1 MIVQGPSLHDGQQRA
16 VELIKGK
23 SKYVTV
29 VAPRQVGKTFLA
41 LQTLLYWSIN
51 SKNAVIFF
59 CSPTYSQ
66 AKKPMEE
73 LYNAISESGIVKSY
87 NKSDF
92 VIELK
97 NGSKIYFKSTERAD
111 NLRGFTGT
119 HMIVD
124 EAAYHGEE
132 VWNSVLKPIMLVR
145 GQKVL
150 FISTP
155 KGSNWFKRMFD
166 MGQDPG
172 QPNYAS
178 CRMHYSE
185 NPYLNLEELNEA
197 KRTLPDHIFQ
207 AEYEGTFTE
216 SGTTVFRLDDKEGL
230 NYWPKPQ
237 GKVYCGIDWGRAN
250 DWTVATFMD
259 EAGNIVEI
267 YRENKQDWTVMI
279 NEILILVKKYNATVL
294 AEQNSI
300 GDVTFELMKKQWQNT
315 HPFVTTN
322 KSKNE
327 IIEGLIVDLNNDDIK
342 LPAQELFESLW
353 FELQV
358 FEYEYSPKTR
368 TLRYNAPSPFH
379 DDTVMSLAI
388 VNYNRKQNKSIG
400 TYNIM
405 ASTYNTKRRY

>member
-1 MIVQGPSLHDGQQRA
+1 MIVHGPGLHSGQHRA
-16 VELIKGK
+16 VQLITGK
-23 SKYVTV
+23 AKYVTV

-41 LQTLLYWSIN
+41 LQTLLYWAMNYPKS
-51 SKNAVIFF
+51 VIFF
-59 CSPTYSQ
+59 CSPTYQQ

-73 LYNAISESGIVKSY
+73 LYDAISESGIVKSY

-92 VIELK
+92 RIELI
-97 NGSKIYFKSTERAD
+97 NGSIIHFKSTERAD
-111 NLRGFTGT
+111 NLRGFTGDF
-119 HMIVD
+119 MIVD
-124 EAAYHGEE
+124 ESAYHGEE
-132 VWNSVLKPIMLVR
+132 VWNSVLKPIMLVK
-145 GQKVL
+145 GKKVL

-155 KGSNWFKRMFD
+155 KGSNWFKRMYD
-166 MGQDPG
+166 AGQDPD

-185 NPYLNLEELNEA
+185 NPYLNQEELEEA
-197 KRTLPDHIFQ
+197 RRTLPEHIFQ

-216 SGTTVFRLDDKEGL
+216 SGTTVFHLDK
-230 NYWPKPQ
+230 YRKFHQWPKAN

-250 DWTVATFMD
+250 DWTVATFID
-259 EAGNIVEI
+259 QDGQIVEI
-267 YRENKQDWTVMI
+267 YRQNKQDWTQMI
-279 NEILILVKKYNATVL
+279 NEILQLVRKWNATVL

-300 GDVTFELMKKQWQNT
+300 GDVTFELMKKQWADT

-327 IIEGLIVDLNNDDIK
+327 IIEGLIVDLNNEEVKI
-342 LPAQELFESLW
+342 PSQELFESLW

-388 VNYNRKQNKSIG
+388 ANQNRKQNKTLGEYVFGSVKN
-400 TYNIM
+400 YN
-405 ASTYNTKRRY
+405 RRY